1 MERRVSPRTK
11 ISMPL
16 AVIRGR
22 TRTLARCVE
31 LSHSGLL
38 AIMPKGIR
46 DSAFEYVSASLLL
59 DGGIVPLL
67 LRRIRLKNELVA
79 YRIVDIDDK
88 SQGLLTE
95 FLFDQLHSTLPPA
108 PSRRLSKPPVAA

>member
-11 ISMPL
+11 TSIPL
-16 AVIRGR
+16 AVSRGK

-31 LSHSGLL
+31 LSNSGLL
-38 AIMPKGIR
+38 AIMPRGIR

-59 DGGIVPLL
+59 DGGVVPVL

-79 YRIVDIDDK
+79 YRIVDIDDGA
-88 SQGLLTE
+88 QGLLTE

-108 PSRRLSKPPVAA
+108 PSRRLSKPPIAA

>member
-11 ISMPL
+11 TSIAI
-16 AVIRGR
+16 AVCRGK
-22 TRTLARCVE
+22 TRYLARCVE
-31 LSHSGLL
+31 LSQSGLL

-59 DGGIVPLL
+59 DGGVVGVL

-88 SQGLLTE
+88 SQSLLTE
-95 FLFDQLHSTLPPA
+95 YLFDQLHSALPPA
-108 PSRRLSKPPVAA
+108 LARTKKPPVAA